1 MQSHLTGDCD
11 VVAVARWVGVAP
23 QLSLCQGCSV
33 SQSIKRARE
42 RGTERL
48 GRRERRREVERVS
61 SLCDRAMSNL
71 AGLGDGL
78 TGSVID
84 IWFHEEF
91 RCGPREYY
99 SLYSHT
105 SHTVCVKV
113 FLCTRANVCV
123 CVSTLSLMPVHLLGS
138 KPSSLHLNWLFE
150 LTCSNVDGYASS
162 HWLIWPC
169 YCLLGFVCSS
179 TLFSCDSAQCSGRC
193 FLI

>member
-123 CVSTLSLMPVHLLGS
+123 CVCPPFHWCLCICLAPNQVHCIWIDC
-138 KPSSLHLNWLFE
+138 LNWPVPMLMAMHPRID
-150 LTCSNVDGYASS
+150 LYDLVTVS
-162 HWLIWPC
+162 
-169 YCLLGFVCSS
+169 
-179 TLFSCDSAQCSGRC
+179 
-193 FLI
+193 

>member
-123 CVSTLSLMPVHLLGS
+123 CVCVH
-138 KPSSLHLNWLFE
+138 PFTDACAFAWLQTKFIAFE
-150 LTCSNVDGYASS
+150 LTVWIDLFQCW
-162 HWLIWPC
+162 WLCILALT
-169 YCLLGFVCSS
+169 YMTLLLSLRFCV
-179 TLFSCDSAQCSGRC
+179 
-193 FLI
+193 